1 MVNKI
6 RYNSRENG
14 DIVLMEIRDSSQR
27 ILYRNKFRTTD
38 EDGIYNFLKTFEK
51 FSNISIANLINKKLG
66 GDWI

>member
-38 EDGIYNFLKTFEK
+38 EDGIYNFLKTFDILLYQQK
-51 FSNISIANLINKKLG
+51 LILAEE
-66 GDWI
+66 IF